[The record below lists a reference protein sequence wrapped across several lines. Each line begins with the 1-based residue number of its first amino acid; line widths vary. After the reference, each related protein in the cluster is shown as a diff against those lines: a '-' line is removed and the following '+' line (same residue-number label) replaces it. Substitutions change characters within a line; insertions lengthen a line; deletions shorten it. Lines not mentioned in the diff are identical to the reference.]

1 MSFRPNNTLRK
12 KWRHLNAPKLAH
24 SFFLPVSDGLIKA
37 MSSPDR
43 TCFLMPRDVHFA
55 LTLFGE
61 HRDCRELC
69 PCIQESHESL
79 PTKESFGGG
88 RPRCPKQE
96 RPPCCAK
103 QSLAQSDTLSHLI
116 S

>member
-1 MSFRPNNTLRK
+1 MPQNLPTLI
-12 KWRHLNAPKLAH
+12 
-24 SFFLPVSDGLIKA
+24 LPVSDGLIKA
-37 MSSPDR
+37 VSSPDR
-43 TCFLMPRDVHFA
+43 ACLPMPRGVRFA

-61 HRDCRELC
+61 HGDCFVLC

-79 PTKESFGGG
+79 PTPFGGG
-88 RPRCPKQE
+88 RSRTLNQK

-103 QSLAQSDTLSHLI
+103 QFFAQSDTLKALSHLV